1 MKRRMLRCN
10 EVTIGS
16 NNDCS
21 YEISGNTEEELYRK
35 MIDHARKEHDLR
47 HEDLTPQLGEQIR
60 GLISLIKNKSSE

>member
-35 MIDHARKEHDLR
+35 MIDHAQKEHDLR
-47 HEDLTPQLGEQIR
+47 HED
-60 GLISLIKNKSSE
+60 